1 MTQESIERLVAELK
15 AVFPDARSAR
25 EGTQTLVRLPSV
37 SFPKGCRPAASEALV
52 VLDPQA
58 PPQLHLKVIPTRS
71 DGGTPR
77 STGTTTIAGES
88 WCTFSFN
95 LQWDENRHSGEQFV
109 LGRLRRFALNE

>member
-1 MTQESIERLVAELK
+1 MTQETVDRLGAELK
-15 AVFPDARSAR
+15 AAFAGAKIAR

-37 SFPKGCRPAASEALV
+37 PFPNGCEPATSEALV

-58 PPQLHLKVIPTRS
+58 APQLYLKVIPSRS

-77 STGTTTIAGES
+77 STGTTTVAGES

-95 LQWDENRHSGEQFV
+95 MQWDENRHSGEQFV
-109 LGRLRRFALNE
+109 FGRLRRFALNE